1 MIYIYIHI
9 YIYMSHTHTYIYI
22 CISYIYIHIVYIY
35 IIIIVIIIITMYIHI
50 HHQSPAVDFFAIS
63 DLDSLGNDQVSE
75 GGWEP
80 QHFLGP
86 FTFWSWGFSWE

>member
-1 MIYIYIHI
+1 
-9 YIYMSHTHTYIYI
+9 MSHTHTYIYVYLI
-22 CISYIYIHIVYIY
+22 YTYILYIYIYIY
-35 IIIIVIIIITMYIHI
+35 IIIIIIVIIIITMYIHI

>member
-1 MIYIYIHI
+1 
-9 YIYMSHTHTYIYI
+9 
-22 CISYIYIHIVYIY
+22 
-35 IIIIVIIIITMYIHI
+35 MYIHI

-86 FTFWSWGFSWE
+86 FTFWSWGFSWDCY

>member
-1 MIYIYIHI
+1 MYILYIHTYCIYIYI
-9 YIYMSHTHTYIYI
+9 YII
-22 CISYIYIHIVYIY
+22 IVIIIIIIV